1 MAYYTKVA
9 TFSDAVTNNSCNSL
23 DTELSN
29 IETGFATAEAAVGVN
44 TAAIAV
50 NTADIA
56 TNTGDIATNT
66 SDIAALEAA
75 VDSTAVGNTLGIC
88 KLVGYDFDA
97 TSAASSSGA
106 SWTACSVTVPANTA
120 TNGLKVTLSMQFDG
134 TGVGNFDGFLP
145 LRMKVG
151 AAAAEDLSATGAG
164 RDARFDIA
172 AGAYG
177 AGTHTHERTMYV
189 SAATTS
195 GLTTPFDK
203 TAIVIL
209 YAGAAW
215 NVGTAGNISN
225 VSMTV
230 EAV

>member
-29 IETGFATAEAAVGVN
+29 IQTGFATAEAAVGVN
-44 TAAIAV
+44 AAAIAV
-50 NTADIA
+50 NAANIATNTSNIA
-56 TNTGDIATNT
+56 TNTGNISALQTTVTT
-66 SDIAALEAA
+66 SGF
-75 VDSTAVGNTLGIC
+75 V
-88 KLVGYDFDA
+88 KFVGYDFDA
-97 TSAASSSGA
+97 TSAASSTGA
-106 SWTACSVTVPANTA
+106 SWTACSVTVPASTA

-134 TGVGNFDGFLP
+134 TGAGSFDGFLP

-151 AAAAEDLSATGAG
+151 GAAAEDLSATGAG
-164 RDARFDIA
+164 RDARFDIVV
-172 AGAYG
+172 GAYG

-203 TAIVIL
+203 TKEVIL

-215 NVGTAGNISN
+215 NVGAAGLISN